1 VPAPEKPINPLIITD
16 ATGDQ
21 VIFNYWPG
29 RAGEAIGAPVTIS
42 VRRIKRADDP
52 PGVPAALIVPDRTH
66 EIIAWLRSTLSEDP
80 IWELT
85 EALRLTVEYA
95 QLPNVEGWS
104 WVEALK
110 KYRPELDL
118 DKVGVSRATIFRDSL
133 GRPYTDEE
141 LGRGDSPRRN
151 QIITD
156 MLEAEVTEV
165 EGRPAPQHGGHP
177 ATMDICMG
185 TLDETGKCSDCGRV
199 FT

>member
-1 VPAPEKPINPLIITD
+1 MTESAKPIKPLIITD

-42 VRRIKRADDP
+42 VRRTKMTEDL
-52 PGVPAALIVPDRTH
+52 PGVPAALVVPDRVH
-66 EIIAWLRSTLSEDP
+66 EVIDWLRSSIGEDP
-80 IWELT
+80 VWELT

-95 QLPNVEGWS
+95 QLPNAEGWE
-104 WVEALK
+104 WVKALK

-118 DKVGVSRATIFRDSL
+118 DKVGVPRGTIFRNAQ
-133 GRPYTDEE
+133 GQPYTDEE

-151 QIITD
+151 AIIKD
-156 MLEAEVTEV
+156 MLEAEVTMV
-165 EGRPAPQHGGHP
+165 EGRPAPQHGSHP
-177 ATMDICMG
+177 ASMDICEG
-185 TLDETGKCSDCGRV
+185 TLDENGVCSDCGRV